1 MAQKMLLI
9 DDDPSMLSLLK
20 TILKFEG
27 YEVVV
32 PEGQKDLGELIQWI
46 RQEQP
51 ALVLLDVHLLDL
63 DGFELL
69 HRLRRDELVKH
80 VPVLVSSGMDYRQR
94 CKQEGANGFLLKP
107 YMPEE
112 LLEAIS
118 RIVGEPQNQ
127 KGGGN
132 GLT

>member
-1 MAQKMLLI
+1 MRQKLLLI

-27 YEVVV
+27 YQVAQI
-32 PEGQKDLGELIQWI
+32 EGQKNLEELIRWI

-51 ALVLLDVHLLDL
+51 QLILLDVHLREF
-63 DGFELL
+63 DGFEV
-69 HRLRRDELVKH
+69 LRRIRGDEFVGH
-80 VPVLVSSGMDYRQR
+80 IPVLVSSGMDYRQR

-112 LLEAIS
+112 LLDAI
-118 RIVGEPQNQ
+118 RGIVGQQTESKQE
-127 KGGGN
+127 
-132 GLT
+132 

>member
-1 MAQKMLLI
+1 MRQKLLLI

-27 YEVVV
+27 YQVAQI
-32 PEGQKDLGELIQWI
+32 EGQKNLEELIRWI

-51 ALVLLDVHLLDL
+51 QLILLDVHLREF
-63 DGFELL
+63 DGFEV
-69 HRLRRDELVKH
+69 LRRIRGDEFIGH
-80 VPVLVSSGMDYRQR
+80 IPVLVSSGMDYRQR

-112 LLEAIS
+112 LLDAI
-118 RIVGEPQNQ
+118 RGIVGQQTESKQE
-127 KGGGN
+127 
-132 GLT
+132 